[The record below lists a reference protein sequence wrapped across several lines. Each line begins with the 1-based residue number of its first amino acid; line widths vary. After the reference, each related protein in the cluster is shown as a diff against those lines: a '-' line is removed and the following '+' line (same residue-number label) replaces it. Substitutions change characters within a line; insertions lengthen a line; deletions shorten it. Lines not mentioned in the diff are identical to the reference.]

1 MVQINGKA
9 YEAAGKTVGSVIQEL
24 EYDVRT
30 IAVELNE
37 EIIPKATLNQVT
49 LKEGDVMEVV
59 SFVGGG

>member
-9 YEAAGKTVGSVIQEL
+9 YEAAGKTVESVIQEL